1 MEWNSCAKRIDY
13 IMYKRK
19 KRRRWTAVDIDRRRT
34 RREQPYILTIISQ
47 AIVILEAI
55 VMYYILESNYYA
67 LRKYKQPCHE
77 PIEITER
84 VYSCVG
90 LQHML
95 TRRSNRIRNI
105 HNKEIEEHL
114 NLIVYVIAI
123 TISKNDSF

>member
-1 MEWNSCAKRIDY
+1 MKRIDY
-13 IMYKRK
+13 IMYKKK
-19 KRRRWTAVDIDRRRT
+19 KRRRWTAVDIDRRRRKT
-34 RREQPYILTIISQ
+34 RTEQPHILTIISQ

-84 VYSCVG
+84 VYSCVR

-105 HNKEIEEHL
+105 HDKEIEEHL

-123 TISKNDSF
+123 TISKK